1 MKITELDLIKLGFS
15 KVVVG
20 PEESGTPHGY
30 YYFEYELS
38 ECNNDFCL
46 ISMESD
52 RITDDSWKV
61 KLFQVN
67 DYEFSDR
74 IELAEFIE
82 SVVKH
87 KKPVAL

>member
-1 MKITELDLIKLGFS
+1 MKITELDLVKLGFS
-15 KVVVG
+15 KIVVS

-38 ECNNDFCL
+38 ECNNDFSL

-52 RITDDSWKV
+52 RVTDDSWKV

-74 IELAEFIE
+74 IELAEFIQ

-87 KKPVAL
+87 KKQVAL

>member
-1 MKITELDLIKLGFS
+1 MKITELDLVKLGFN